1 MLKSNKIDI
10 NLNIYLNYILPMKR
24 DTKGVIHFEDFP
36 EFKPN
41 LTPREMFEKGS
52 FGGTYWR
59 PIYSEIVNKDLK
71 NQHRSKKW
79 DVNKIFEGLDD
90 SILTKSKYSNKIN
103 KYKVKVGQSL
113 EEWEKDRKGGSWIQE
128 DDPYGWVQWYCRFY
142 NGRRLKNGEDERQI
156 SRWAGIASE
165 RGRFRRWL
173 VTLILKKNSE
183 WDESKVSP
191 AIRQTLQ
198 HWAYELTKEDYEK
211 DVKRR
216 EEE

>member
-1 MLKSNKIDI
+1 
-10 NLNIYLNYILPMKR
+10 MKR

-90 SILTKSKYSNKIN
+90 SILTKSKYSNKNN
-103 KYKVKVGQSL
+103 KYKVKVGQSI

-183 WDESKVSP
+183 WYDSKVSP

>member
-1 MLKSNKIDI
+1 
-10 NLNIYLNYILPMKR
+10 MKR

-103 KYKVKVGQSL
+103 KYF
-113 EEWEKDRKGGSWIQE
+113 I
-128 DDPYGWVQWYCRFY
+128 
-142 NGRRLKNGEDERQI
+142 I
-156 SRWAGIASE
+156 SSYYVYYYI
-165 RGRFRRWL
+165 L
-173 VTLILKKNSE
+173 LICY
-183 WDESKVSP
+183 
-191 AIRQTLQ
+191 I
-198 HWAYELTKEDYEK
+198 
-211 DVKRR
+211 
-216 EEE
+216 

>member
-90 SILTKSKYSNKIN
+90 SILTKSKYSNKVN

-142 NGRRLKNGEDERQI
+142 SGRRLKNGEDERQI
-156 SRWAGIASE
+156 SRWAGIGSE

-173 VTLILKKNSE
+173 ITLILKKNSE
-183 WDESKVSP
+183 WNDFKVSP

-211 DVKRR
+211 DLKRR
-216 EEE
+216 DEE